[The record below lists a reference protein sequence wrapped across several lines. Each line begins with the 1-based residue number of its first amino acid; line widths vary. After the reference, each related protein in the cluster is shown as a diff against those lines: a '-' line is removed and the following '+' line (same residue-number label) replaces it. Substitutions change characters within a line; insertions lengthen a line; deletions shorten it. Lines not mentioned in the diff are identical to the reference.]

1 MKLKYNRERAVAS
14 SGSGFTLPEVV
25 VSSFL
30 AGLMFIAA
38 FAGLTHA
45 FGVIQLDRENSR
57 AGQILLEKMELV
69 RLYNWDQINN
79 GWSTNV
85 YDATNASVPATFTAP
100 FYPDAANGGFLYTGT
115 VTITNAPI
123 TETYAA
129 DLRAATVALT
139 WTSGNMT
146 RTRSMTT
153 YVSRYGL
160 QNYIY

>member
-1 MKLKYNRERAVAS
+1 MKLEQERERLVAG
-14 SGSGFTLPEVV
+14 SGSAFTLPEVV

-30 AGLMFIAA
+30 AGLMFMAA
-38 FAGLTHA
+38 FGGLTHA
-45 FGVIQLDRENSR
+45 FGIIRLDRENSR

-69 RLYNWDQINN
+69 RLYNWEQINN

-85 YDATNASVPATFTAP
+85 YDPTNASVPATFTAP
-100 FYPDAANGGFLYTGT
+100 FYPDGANGGFLYTGT
-115 VTITNAPI
+115 VTIITAPI
-123 TETYAA
+123 TETYAD
-129 DLRAATVALT
+129 DLRSATVALT
-139 WTSGNMT
+139 WASGNMT